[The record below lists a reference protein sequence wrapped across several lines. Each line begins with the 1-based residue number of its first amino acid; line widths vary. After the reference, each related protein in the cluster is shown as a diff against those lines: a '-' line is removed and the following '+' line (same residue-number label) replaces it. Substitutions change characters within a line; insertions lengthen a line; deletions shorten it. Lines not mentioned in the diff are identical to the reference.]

1 MLVCPH
7 SSCACPRRRRRSL
20 RRPNGQCRCRCQSR
34 RRPARDAEE
43 AAVCTTLAQFVWNS
57 ELCRCCSAAA
67 ALLLLTTS
75 PATERPTDFGCHLLF
90 HFPSRCR
97 RRCRERKKGPLKMR
111 CPFPLLLSCSLVV
124 VVIRQQLLFFG
135 VCVCVCCLDVK
146 YCCCFCYYCRS
157 CCNYNTTAA
166 AALESSQ
173 GQETSGKHISV
184 CVNES
189 V

>member
-1 MLVCPH
+1 MPTLFLR
-7 SSCACPRRRRRSL
+7 SCPRRRRRSL

-34 RRPARDAEE
+34 RPARDAEE
-43 AAVCTTLAQFVWNS
+43 AVCTTLAQFVWNS

-67 ALLLLTTS
+67 NNISGYRETNRFWLPFTLSLSLPLPHS
-75 PATERPTDFGCHLLF
+75 PLPREKERTVEDEMS
-90 HFPSRCR
+90 FPS
-97 RRCRERKKGPLKMR
+97 LALM
-111 CPFPLLLSCSLVV
+111 FSLVV

-135 VCVCVCCLDVK
+135 VCVCVYCLDVK

-166 AALESSQ
+166 ALESSQ

-184 CVNES
+184 CV
-189 V
+189 